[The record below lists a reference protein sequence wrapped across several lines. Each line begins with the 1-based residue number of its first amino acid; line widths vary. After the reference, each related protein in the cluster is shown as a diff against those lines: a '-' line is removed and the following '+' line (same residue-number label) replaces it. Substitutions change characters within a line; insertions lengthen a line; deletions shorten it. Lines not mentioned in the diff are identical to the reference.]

1 MRLEYGEQRN
11 KPMGGGEGVPDVSG
25 GQSTVTWL
33 EEKAKVKQT
42 RKTDADGLSCV
53 TETPSW

>member
-1 MRLEYGEQRN
+1 
-11 KPMGGGEGVPDVSG
+11 MGSREISLWVKVRMYQMSVEDR
-25 GQSTVTWL
+25 STVTWL

-42 RKTDADGLSCV
+42 RKTDIGSLSCV